1 MEKIDAVITWVDGS
15 EPSYQ
20 RKIKEHLTN
29 NDTIKR
35 QYLQANEINLCV
47 ASIVKYAPFIRKIFI
62 VTDKQSPSL
71 DSVKHIVS
79 KEKIEIVDHEEIFR
93 DNIEFLP
100 TFNIR
105 SIDALLF
112 KIKDLSEKFIYF
124 NDDMFLVKKTNPED
138 WFVGDKAVLTG
149 NWVKTYNKKPIKIIS
164 QKIKSFFNMRPS
176 YNASQSKAANIAG
189 FNSKYFKSYHCG
201 RPQKKSTI
209 KDFYNKFPQRLES
222 QIKHKFRNPE
232 QFMPYSLCWH
242 LLIKENLYVESST
255 NKLIEIEKSKKLS
268 PEELSKLLHSIDTK
282 KEVKFLN
289 IQDLNLAQKE
299 TQKVFQNWFFKKLR
313 KQTK

>member
-15 EPSYQ
+15 EPNYQ
-20 RKIKEHLTN
+20 RKLKEHLSN

-62 VTDKQSPSL
+62 VTDKQSPNL

-176 YNASQSKAANIAG
+176 FNASQSKAANIAG

-201 RPQKKSTI
+201 RPQIKSVI
-209 KDFYNKFPQRLES
+209 KDFYNKNPEKLVD
-222 QIKHKFRNPE
+222 QIKYKFRDDR
-232 QFMPYSLCWH
+232 QYMPYSLCWH
-242 LLIKENLYVESST
+242 LLIKKTLFIESSIS
-255 NKLIEIEKSKKLS
+255 KLVEIKKARELS
-268 PEELSKLLHSIDTK
+268 PRQLINLLNKIDTQADI
-282 KEVKFLN
+282 KFLN
-289 IQDLNLAQKE
+289 IQDLNLASDV
-299 TQKVFQNWFFKKLR
+299 TQQVFQKWFFKKLR
-313 KQTK
+313 K

>member
-15 EPSYQ
+15 EPNYQ
-20 RKIKEHLTN
+20 RKLKEHLSN

-62 VTDKQSPSL
+62 VTDKQSPNL

-93 DNIEFLP
+93 DNKEFLP

-176 YNASQSKAANIAG
+176 FNASQSKAANIAG

-201 RPQKKSTI
+201 RPQIKSII
-209 KDFYNKFPQRLES
+209 KDFYNKNPEKLVD
-222 QIKHKFRNPE
+222 QIKYKFRDDR
-232 QFMPYSLCWH
+232 QYMPYSLCWH
-242 LLIKENLYVESST
+242 LLIKKTLFIESSIS
-255 NKLIEIEKSKKLS
+255 KLVEIKKARELS
-268 PEELSKLLHSIDTK
+268 PNQLINLLNKIDTQADI
-282 KEVKFLN
+282 KFLN
-289 IQDLNLAQKE
+289 IQDLNLASDV
-299 TQKVFQNWFFKKLR
+299 TQQVFQKWFFKKLR
-313 KQTK
+313 K

>member
-15 EPSYQ
+15 EPNYQ
-20 RKIKEHLTN
+20 RKLKEHLSN

-62 VTDKQSPSL
+62 VTDKQSPNL

-149 NWVKTYNKKPIKIIS
+149 NWVKTYNKKTIKIIS
-164 QKIKSFFNMRPS
+164 QKIISFFNMRPS
-176 YNASQSKAANIAG
+176 FNASQSKAANIAG

-201 RPQKKSTI
+201 RPQIKSII
-209 KDFYNKFPQRLES
+209 KDFYNKNPEKLVD
-222 QIKHKFRNPE
+222 QIKYKFRDDR
-232 QFMPYSLCWH
+232 QYMPYSLCWH
-242 LLIKENLYVESST
+242 LLIKKTLFIESSIS
-255 NKLIEIEKSKKLS
+255 KLVEIKKARELS
-268 PEELSKLLHSIDTK
+268 PNQLVNLLNKIDTQADI
-282 KEVKFLN
+282 KFLN
-289 IQDLNLAQKE
+289 IQDLNLASDV
-299 TQKVFQNWFFKKLR
+299 TQQVFQKWFFKKLR
-313 KQTK
+313 K

>member
-15 EPSYQ
+15 EPNYQ
-20 RKIKEHLTN
+20 RKLKEHLSN

-62 VTDKQSPSL
+62 VTDKQSPNL

-176 YNASQSKAANIAG
+176 FNASQSKAANIAG

-201 RPQKKSTI
+201 RPQIKSVI
-209 KDFYNKFPQRLES
+209 KDFYNKNPEKLVD
-222 QIKHKFRNPE
+222 QIKYKFRDDR
-232 QFMPYSLCWH
+232 QYMPYSLCWH
-242 LLIKENLYVESST
+242 LLIKKTLFIESSIS
-255 NKLIEIEKSKKLS
+255 KLVEIKKAR
-268 PEELSKLLHSIDTK
+268 ELSARQLINLLNKIDTQADI
-282 KEVKFLN
+282 KFLN
-289 IQDLNLAQKE
+289 IQDLNLASDV
-299 TQKVFQNWFFKKLR
+299 TQQVFQKWFFKKLR
-313 KQTK
+313 K

>member
-15 EPSYQ
+15 EPNYQ
-20 RKIKEHLTN
+20 RKLKEHLSN
-29 NDTIKR
+29 NDRIKR

-62 VTDKQSPSL
+62 VTDKQSPNL

-176 YNASQSKAANIAG
+176 FNASQSRAANIAG

-201 RPQKKSTI
+201 RPQIKSVI
-209 KDFYNKFPQRLES
+209 KDFYNKNPEKLVD
-222 QIKHKFRNPE
+222 QIKYKIRDDR
-232 QFMPYSLCWH
+232 QYMPYSLCWH
-242 LLIKENLYVESST
+242 LLIKKTLFIESSIS
-255 NKLIEIEKSKKLS
+255 KLVEIKKARELS
-268 PEELSKLLHSIDTK
+268 PRQLINLLNKIDTQADI
-282 KEVKFLN
+282 KFLN
-289 IQDLNLAQKE
+289 IQDLNLASDV
-299 TQKVFQNWFFKKLR
+299 TQQVFQKWFFKKLR
-313 KQTK
+313 K

>member
-15 EPSYQ
+15 EPNYQ
-20 RKIKEHLTN
+20 RKLKEHLSN

-62 VTDKQSPSL
+62 VTDKQSPNL

-176 YNASQSKAANIAG
+176 FNASQSKAANIAG

-201 RPQKKSTI
+201 RPQIKSII
-209 KDFYNKFPQRLES
+209 KDFYNKNPEKLVD
-222 QIKHKFRNPE
+222 QIKYKFRDDR
-232 QFMPYSLCWH
+232 QYMPYSLCWH
-242 LLIKENLYVESST
+242 LLIKKTLFIESSIS
-255 NKLIEIEKSKKLS
+255 KLVEIKKARELS
-268 PEELSKLLHSIDTK
+268 PRQLINLLNKIDTHADI
-282 KEVKFLN
+282 KFLN
-289 IQDLNLAQKE
+289 IQDLNLASDV
-299 TQKVFQNWFFKKLR
+299 TQQVFQKWFFKKLR
-313 KQTK
+313 K

>member
-15 EPSYQ
+15 EPNYQ
-20 RKIKEHLTN
+20 RKLKEHLSN
-29 NDTIKR
+29 NDRIKR

-62 VTDKQSPSL
+62 VTDKQSPNL

-138 WFVGDKAVLTG
+138 WFVGDKVVLTG

-176 YNASQSKAANIAG
+176 FNASQSKAANIAG

-201 RPQKKSTI
+201 RPQIKSVI
-209 KDFYNKFPQRLES
+209 KDFYNKNPEKLVD
-222 QIKHKFRNPE
+222 QIKYKFRDDR
-232 QFMPYSLCWH
+232 QYMPYSLCWH
-242 LLIKENLYVESST
+242 LLIKKTLFIESSIS
-255 NKLIEIEKSKKLS
+255 KLVEIKKPRELS
-268 PEELSKLLHSIDTK
+268 PRQLINLLNKIDTQADI
-282 KEVKFLN
+282 KFLN
-289 IQDLNLAQKE
+289 IQDLNLASDV
-299 TQKVFQNWFFKKLR
+299 TQQVFQKWFFKKLR
-313 KQTK
+313 K

>member
-15 EPSYQ
+15 EPNYQ
-20 RKIKEHLTN
+20 RKLKEHLSN
-29 NDTIKR
+29 NDRIKR

-62 VTDKQSPSL
+62 VTDKQSPNL

-149 NWVKTYNKKPIKIIS
+149 NWVKTYNKNPIKIIS

-176 YNASQSKAANIAG
+176 FNASQSKAANIAG

-201 RPQKKSTI
+201 RPQIKSVI
-209 KDFYNKFPQRLES
+209 KDFYNKNPEKLVD
-222 QIKHKFRNPE
+222 QIKYKIRDDR
-232 QFMPYSLCWH
+232 QYMPYSLCWH
-242 LLIKENLYVESST
+242 LLIKKTLFIESSIS
-255 NKLIEIEKSKKLS
+255 KLVEIKKARELS
-268 PEELSKLLHSIDTK
+268 PRQLINLLNKIDTQADI
-282 KEVKFLN
+282 KFLN
-289 IQDLNLAQKE
+289 IQDLNLASDV
-299 TQKVFQNWFFKKLR
+299 TQQVFQKWFFKKLR
-313 KQTK
+313 K

>member
-176 YNASQSKAANIAG
+176 FNASQSKAANIAG

-201 RPQKKSTI
+201 RPQIKSII
-209 KDFYNKFPQRLES
+209 KDFYNKNPEKLVD
-222 QIKHKFRNPE
+222 QIKYKFRDDR
-232 QFMPYSLCWH
+232 QYMPYSLCWH
-242 LLIKENLYVESST
+242 LLIKKTLFIESSIS
-255 NKLIEIEKSKKLS
+255 KLVEIKKARELS
-268 PEELSKLLHSIDTK
+268 PRQLINLLNKIDTQADI
-282 KEVKFLN
+282 KFLN
-289 IQDLNLAQKE
+289 IQDLNLDSDL
-299 TQKVFQNWFFKKLR
+299 TQQVFQKWFFKKLR
-313 KQTK
+313 K